1 MRTGIGENS
10 TLHETSNKVRKMA
23 KPVVLPHVHGAA
35 TIIAIIIGVIVGV
48 ILAHLLFAL
57 YRV

>member
-1 MRTGIGENS
+1 MK
-10 TLHETSNKVRKMA
+10 L
-23 KPVVLPHVHGAA
+23 KPVKVTFDDIMTVAA